1 MRFSIPL
8 RRIAL
13 ACVVVTSLSGGF
25 AATASA
31 DNETSV
37 PVPSEVP
44 QAPSDKMSNK
54 KEKCLRG
61 VDKRVAD
68 LATWTVKLD
77 SLTKV
82 SAATKT
88 TLKAEL
94 ATVSTGLTTVARP
107 AVVAATTSEAIK
119 AACQAV
125 VNQYRVYAVVH
136 PKVFT
141 TAGIDATLASSDA
154 MRVKLNDVTKGAGN
168 ADVTA
173 LIDKAVATANAAQAS
188 IAPITPATYNAAP
201 DATKATF
208 KSVRDQLK
216 SARHDLK
223 DASRKIKELA
233 KSAKRGKKPKKPKK
247 SDDDDDD
254 RSTSTTSSTSSTTST
269 STTTVASTTSTSTTS
284 TSTTSTSTTTV

>member
-1 MRFSIPL
+1 MSFSVPL

-13 ACVVVTSLSGGF
+13 ACVVVTSLSGGL

-44 QAPSDKMSNK
+44 QAPNDKMSNK

-68 LATWTVKLD
+68 LAAWTVKLD
-77 SLTKV
+77 SLTNV

-136 PKVFT
+136 PKVFS
-141 TAGIDATLASSDA
+141 TAGIDATLASAAA
-154 MRVKLNDVTKGAGN
+154 MRAKLNDVTKGAGN

-173 LIDKAVATANAAQAS
+173 LIDKAVATANAAQTS
-188 IAPITPATYNAAP
+188 LAPITPATYNAAP
-201 DATKATF
+201 DATKATL

-233 KSAKRGKKPKKPKK
+233 KSAKRGKKPKK

-254 RSTSTTSSTSSTTST
+254 RSASTTSSTSSTTSP
-269 STTTVASTTSTSTTS
+269 STTSTSTTS
-284 TSTTSTSTTTV
+284 TSTSTVASTTSTSTTTV